1 MLVNS
6 VKILML
12 KLSRICKNFDM
23 LPKILRVA
31 FGVYVLR
38 KPVVRQ
44 AAIAITYECPC
55 SCEFCSAYN
64 IKQNCK
70 PVLTTSEI
78 ENLIDDFAKLGC
90 LSICFSGGEPLSHP
104 DILRMVRRVRDNKM
118 LCSIITSCATYSEKL
133 WEELKIAGVNT
144 LYFSVDGIGPRHDTF
159 RGIPGLF
166 NKIELAM
173 AKAKELKIE
182 FYFNGVVTNDNI
194 ADRSFYEIID
204 YCCRNDVKIL
214 ILATSATGRVADPKF
229 LLTDENLIE
238 FDRIR
243 KMSNVIWEGDTTLKK
258 VGCPAGIQVVF
269 VSGFGDIMPC
279 PFIEISFGNIR
290 EISLKEAVEKMWSYD
305 IFGNITPV
313 CLMGAD
319 KRFYNEWLLPLKNT
333 NLPQRIEDHQL
344 FACRD
349 WSKSKCNCTAKEE
362 KPSLKKS
369 EHEAS

>member
-1 MLVNS
+1 
-6 VKILML
+6 
-12 KLSRICKNFDM
+12 M

-31 FGVYVLR
+31 FSVYVLR

-55 SCEFCSAYN
+55 SCEFCSAHN

-70 PVLTTSEI
+70 PAMTTAEI

-104 DILRMVRRVRDNKM
+104 DILRMVRRVRDKKM
-118 LCSIITSCATYSEKL
+118 LCSIITSCATYSETL

-144 LYFSVDGIGPRHDTF
+144 LYLSVDGIGTRHDTF

-166 NKIELAM
+166 GKVEKAM
-173 AKAKELKIE
+173 AKARELKIE

-194 ADRSFYEIID
+194 ADRSLYEIID
-204 YCCRNDVKIL
+204 YCQMHDVKIF
-214 ILATSATGRVADPKF
+214 ILSTSATGRVSDPKF

-243 KMSNVIWEGDTTLKK
+243 KMPNVIWEGDTTLTKI
-258 VGCPAGIQVVF
+258 GCPAGIQVVF
-269 VSGFGDIMPC
+269 ISGFGDILPC

-305 IFGNITPV
+305 IFGNVTPV

-319 KRFYNEWLLPLKNT
+319 KRFYNEWLLPLKDAM
-333 NLPQRIEDHQL
+333 LPQNIEDHPLYTCKNWSQSE
-344 FACRD
+344 CRCT
-349 WSKSKCNCTAKEE
+349 SKGE
-362 KPSLKKS
+362 KPSMQETGHK
-369 EHEAS
+369 AS